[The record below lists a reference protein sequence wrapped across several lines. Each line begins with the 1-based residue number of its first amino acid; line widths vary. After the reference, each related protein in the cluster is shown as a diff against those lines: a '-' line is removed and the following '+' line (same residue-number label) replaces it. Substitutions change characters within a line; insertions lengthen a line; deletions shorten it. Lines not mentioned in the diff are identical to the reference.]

1 MEKSVVLRDG
11 SVLQISRPRGENAA
25 EILEYLK
32 IVGGETHFLLMDENG
47 LGISEER
54 EAKILEAAYAE
65 PRGGMHFGK
74 INREIACMFSLSC
87 HPRRRLAHTGEI
99 ALSVRKKYW
108 HIGVGSAIMEAL
120 IELAKEASLKNVELG
135 VYADNERAIALY
147 RRFGFEEIGRHRGRM
162 CVDGEYY
169 DEILMDLHIEADE
182 AKLREIRRACPR

>member
-11 SVLQISRPRGENAA
+11 SVLQIFRPRGENAA

-32 IVGGETHFLLMDENG
+32 TIGGETHFLLMDENG
-47 LGISEER
+47 PGISEER
-54 EAKILEAAYAE
+54 EAKILEAAYVE

-74 INREIACMFSLSC
+74 INGEIACMFSLSC

-147 RRFGFEEIGRHRGRM
+147 RRFGFEEIGRHRGKM
-162 CVDGEYY
+162 YVDGEYY

-182 AKLREIRRACPR
+182 AKLREIRKACPR

>member
-32 IVGGETHFLLMDENG
+32 TIGGETRFLLMDENG
-47 LGISEER
+47 LGISEEY
-54 EAKILEAAYAE
+54 EAKILEASYAE
-65 PRGGMHFGK
+65 PRGGMHFGR
-74 INREIACMFSLSC
+74 INGEMACMFSLSC

-99 ALSVRKKYW
+99 ALSVRRKYW

-147 RRFGFEEIGRHRGRM
+147 RRFGFEEIGRHRGKM
-162 CVDGEYY
+162 YVDGEYY

-182 AKLREIRRACPR
+182 AKLREIRKACPR

>member
-11 SVLQISRPRGENAA
+11 SVLQIFRPRGENAA

-54 EAKILEAAYAE
+54 EAKILEAAYVE

-99 ALSVRKKYW
+99 ALSVRRKYW
-108 HIGVGSAIMEAL
+108 HIGVGSAIMEML

-147 RRFGFEEIGRHRGRM
+147 KRFGFEEIGRHRGRM

-182 AKLREIRRACPR
+182 AKLREIRKACPR

>member
-1 MEKSVVLRDG
+1 MEKNIVLRDG

-32 IVGGETHFLLMDENG
+32 IVGGETHFLLMDEKG
-47 LGISEER
+47 LGISGER
-54 EAKILEAAYAE
+54 EAKILEAAYVE

-147 RRFGFEEIGRHRGRM
+147 KRFGFEEIGRHRGRM

-169 DEILMDLHIEADE
+169 DEILMDLHLDADE
-182 AKLREIRRACPR
+182 AKLREIRKACPR

>member
-47 LGISEER
+47 PGISEER
-54 EAKILEAAYAE
+54 EAKILEAAYVE

-147 RRFGFEEIGRHRGRM
+147 RRFGFEEIGRHRGKM
-162 CVDGEYY
+162 YVDGEYY

-182 AKLREIRRACPR
+182 AKLREIRKACPR

>member
-54 EAKILEAAYAE
+54 EAKILEAAYVE

-74 INREIACMFSLSC
+74 INGEMACMFSLSC

-147 RRFGFEEIGRHRGRM
+147 KRFGFEEIGRHRGRM

-169 DEILMDLHIEADE
+169 DEILMDLHFDADE
-182 AKLREIRRACPR
+182 AKLREIRKACPR

>member
-32 IVGGETHFLLMDENG
+32 TIGGETHFLLVDENG
-47 LGISEER
+47 LGISEEY
-54 EAKILEAAYAE
+54 EAKILEASYAE
-65 PRGGMHFGK
+65 PRGGMHFGR
-74 INREIACMFSLSC
+74 INGEMACMFSLSC

-147 RRFGFEEIGRHRGRM
+147 RRFGFEEIGRHRGKM
-162 CVDGEYY
+162 YVDGEYY

-182 AKLREIRRACPR
+182 AKLREIRKACPR

>member
-1 MEKSVVLRDG
+1 MGKSVVLRDG
-11 SVLQISRPRGENAA
+11 SVLQIFRPRGENAA

-32 IVGGETHFLLMDENG
+32 TIGGETHFLLMDENG

-54 EAKILEAAYAE
+54 EAKILEAAYVE

-108 HIGVGSAIMEAL
+108 HIGVGSAIMETL

-147 RRFGFEEIGRHRGRM
+147 RRFGFEEIGRHRGKM
-162 CVDGEYY
+162 YVDGEYY

-182 AKLREIRRACPR
+182 AKLREIRKACPR

>member
-11 SVLQISRPRGENAA
+11 SVLQIFRPRGENAA

-32 IVGGETHFLLMDENG
+32 TIGGETHFLLMDENG

-54 EAKILEAAYAE
+54 EAKILEAAYVE

-169 DEILMDLHIEADE
+169 DEILMDLHLDVDE
-182 AKLREIRRACPR
+182 AKLREIRKACPR